1 MDNIDQELKKVQLAR
16 ERLALEKELE
26 RRELKAN
33 TLGAAKGAIGVA
45 SGGISVAMDAGRA
58 GWKKAALAV
67 AVSAGVYG
75 VYEMVQAAEKAKSD
89 AKWAEYQAEL
99 REFVDRS
106 CGPYKVSD
114 VYVIGLNAFDDKHKL
129 CQLEAKMSFEESRRK

>member
-99 REFVDRS
+99 QEFVDRS
-106 CGPYKVSD
+106 CGPSIVSND
-114 VYVIGLNAFDDKHKL
+114 YVIGENSFVDKQKWCQHEAKNAF
-129 CQLEAKMSFEESRRK
+129 EASRGK